1 VQLHHKYGSSELIN
15 ILHEHGITATYDEVL
30 RKSVAKFVFD
40 NQSDYHKKLNLSTEI
55 GPIFCWADN
64 YDLYIASPN
73 GMKSTHAM
81 VMEFT
86 QHPAGIFNSE

>member
-1 VQLHHKYGSSELIN
+1 MG
-15 ILHEHGITATYDEVL
+15 
-30 RKSVAKFVFD
+30 
-40 NQSDYHKKLNLSTEI
+40 LSADI
-55 GPIFCWADN
+55 GPVFSWADN

-86 QHPAGIFNSE
+86 QHPAGIIEAGNIGAMQL